1 MLEVKRRGGV
11 QGVSPGC
18 FGRAKASR
26 KGWLGES
33 NNMLEIESRNSKKRG
48 SRGVSPRV

>member
-18 FGRAKASR
+18 FGRAKALR

-33 NNMLEIESRNSKKRG
+33 NDMLEIKR
-48 SRGVSPRV
+48 RGGPGGLPRVFW